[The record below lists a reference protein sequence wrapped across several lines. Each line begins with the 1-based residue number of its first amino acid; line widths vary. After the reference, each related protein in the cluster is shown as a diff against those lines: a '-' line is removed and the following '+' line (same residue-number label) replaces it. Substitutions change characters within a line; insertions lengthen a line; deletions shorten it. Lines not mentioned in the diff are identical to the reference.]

1 MDNKIP
7 YDEIIDSIINDIND
21 SMKQIMTGQ
30 YVLFGGIIHQAAQNL
45 ISLKTAIAK
54 DITKKNETIE
64 LLKNQLKTVNDTEVK
79 DGAEDGGC

>member
-1 MDNKIP
+1 MDSKIP

-30 YVLFGGIIHQAAQNL
+30 YILFGGIIHQAAQNL

-64 LLKNQLKTVNDTEVK
+64 VLKEQIKAFDTTDEK
-79 DGAEDGGC
+79 DGAE